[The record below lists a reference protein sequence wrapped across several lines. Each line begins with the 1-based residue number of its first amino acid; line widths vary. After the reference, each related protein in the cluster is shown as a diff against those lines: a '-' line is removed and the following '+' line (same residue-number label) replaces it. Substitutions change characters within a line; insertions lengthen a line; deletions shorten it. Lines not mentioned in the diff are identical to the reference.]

1 MRKRKFFKRIFPVL
15 LALSLF
21 VAMSGGCGRETEQPD
36 MPVEEEVEPEQEEA
50 LVEETQQEEAGNN
63 VRDPELVDWDSER
76 SIVETAKEN
85 KTMIIQFM
93 SGEGLYIS
101 GNSGN
106 TDKWGDAVL
115 LVFPNG
121 ETMLID
127 AGMPDYGQFLVKNLQ
142 KLGVERLDY
151 CMLSHMHND
160 HWGGLLSAGGVFD
173 SIEVGTYLWSGIYPY
188 KYSDSM
194 KVQLERTAEFKNI
207 KTATLARGDE
217 MQFGDV
223 KMTVLSPEPG
233 RVGGTSENDTDE
245 SVNADSIAVRFDYG
259 ECSYMTAGDFYM
271 TTEKE
276 LMSRIDTSLLEVD
289 IAKIDH
295 HGRPTSSDTDWCA
308 AQKAKIA
315 VATGST
321 EMAVTTYNAYA
332 KLGTVCYGD
341 RYDGYIRVEMK
352 ADGSFTVHTSRERTV
367 DTFDALDE
375 KYQIERKTAY

>member
-1 MRKRKFFKRIFPVL
+1 MRKSNFFRRIFPMLPAL
-15 LALSLF
+15 LLF
-21 VAMSGGCGRETEQPD
+21 AAMLGGCGQTETVQPD
-36 MPVEEEVEPEQEEA
+36 IPVEDVDEEA
-50 LVEETQQEEAGNN
+50 LIEEMPQEEEEAAN
-63 VRDPELVDWDSER
+63 VRDPELVDWDSEK

-85 KTMIIQFM
+85 NTMIIQFM

-115 LVFPNG
+115 LVFPDG

-127 AGMPDYGQFLVKNLQ
+127 GGMPDYGKFLVENLQ

-160 HWGGLLSAGGVFD
+160 HWGGFLSAGGLFD
-173 SIEVGTYLWSGIYPY
+173 SIEIGTYLWSGIYPY

-194 KVQLERTAEFKNI
+194 KVQLERTAEFKNM

-217 MQFGDV
+217 MLFGDV

-233 RVGGTSENDTDE
+233 NVGGTSANDTDE

-276 LMSRIDTSLLEVD
+276 LMSRIDVSLLEVD

-321 EMAVTTYNAYA
+321 DMAVTTYNAYA
-332 KLGTVCYGD
+332 KVGTVCYGD

-375 KYQIERKTAY
+375 KYHIERKTAY